1 MENSM
6 LARRSVLF
14 ALAAAPLAAHASAV
28 LAVDA
33 LPDARFVGFCQTV
46 NDFEIASGR
55 LALAKSANENVRG
68 YASRMVAEYNEA
80 AQYLVKARA
89 EAGVSY
95 APDPS
100 NPPNTVAVLQRLN
113 NLTGPEFDTAYANS
127 QLAIQTEANAQYG
140 AFSQNGENGA
150 LRRYAQRMF
159 PISEQ
164 HLEYARRIAGGR

>member
-1 MENSM
+1 M
-6 LARRSVLF
+6 
-14 ALAAAPLAAHASAV
+14 
-28 LAVDA
+28 
-33 LPDARFVGFCQTV
+33 
-46 NDFEIASGR
+46 
-55 LALAKSANENVRG
+55 
-68 YASRMVAEYNEA
+68 AEYNEA